1 MIQVNIYESSLYI
14 VKYVLV
20 KLICEWFCKAEWQST
35 LCQRYLCF
43 KNSAKQAVLQCKFK
57 LIQFYLLSSDVYTCD
72 LRIQDL
78 ESRPVIF
85 HIALYLL
92 K

>member
-20 KLICEWFCKAEWQST
+20 KLICEWLCKAEWQST

-57 LIQFYLLSSDVYTCD
+57 LIQFNYFLTPFLAKGFVVAIVEEG
-72 LRIQDL
+72 R
-78 ESRPVIF
+78 
-85 HIALYLL
+85 
-92 K
+92 